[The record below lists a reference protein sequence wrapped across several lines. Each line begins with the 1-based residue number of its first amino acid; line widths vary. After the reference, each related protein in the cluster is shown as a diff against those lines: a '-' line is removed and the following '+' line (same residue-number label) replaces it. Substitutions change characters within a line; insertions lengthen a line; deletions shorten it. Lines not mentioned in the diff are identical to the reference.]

1 MHAEPVLTLADSP
14 SSTPEHCMEQEVFL
28 FKEVFVQQ
36 KKILDC
42 GVPIAPGFRLA
53 VDHPAQAQPGTA
65 PQLPFG
71 VANFCSGDFPHIYE
85 QLHGICSPLNL
96 PRRHNDRISFLSTTH
111 FYL

>member
-1 MHAEPVLTLADSP
+1 
-14 SSTPEHCMEQEVFL
+14 MEQEVFL

-42 GVPIAPGFRLA
+42 GVPIAPGFWLA

-85 QLHGICSPLNL
+85 QLHGICA
-96 PRRHNDRISFLSTTH
+96 RH
-111 FYL
+111 